1 MSKFS
6 WNIMAAAIL
15 VHWNLEIVLS
25 ANLEIKIKGLTNA
38 RECSVI
44 QTGNTPH
51 HSSCLFCHKANTTS
65 WINHLEICLCGIIS
79 FSIGHHRHASC
90 LFSIKG
96 MAYITHGHNCL
107 EPILHMATFYS

>member
-1 MSKFS
+1 MSNFF

-44 QTGNTPH
+44 QTGNRLH
-51 HSSCLFCHKANTTS
+51 HSSLLFCPTLYKELQSTRMPLA
-65 WINHLEICLCGIIS
+65 IRMFVIHLTN
-79 FSIGHHRHASC
+79 
-90 LFSIKG
+90 
-96 MAYITHGHNCL
+96 M
-107 EPILHMATFYS
+107 

>member
-1 MSKFS
+1 MSVCSLTGQLLLLIELIRHILSVTCMSNFF

-44 QTGNTPH
+44 YN
-51 HSSCLFCHKANTTS
+51 
-65 WINHLEICLCGIIS
+65 
-79 FSIGHHRHASC
+79 
-90 LFSIKG
+90 
-96 MAYITHGHNCL
+96 
-107 EPILHMATFYS
+107 